1 MNVASKKQQL
11 RETIWKE
18 MERSRIAVFP
28 LPCRG
33 RIPNFKG
40 AEIAAERLRQLE
52 DWKKAKV
59 VFVNPDSP
67 QRKVRE
73 NALREEKT
81 LIMASPRLRKGF
93 ILINPAHVKEKEHFA
108 STMKGAF
115 KHGVEVNNFPKPNLI
130 VQGSVAVDTH
140 GHRLGK
146 GHGYGD
152 VEIKT
157 LKRRFGVVPV
167 ATTVHDMQVVEA
179 VPFEE
184 KDEKVSVIV
193 TPTRVIRVS
202 SCSEMKK
209 ICKWYVACPMK
220 RFYEEG
226 KLERKWIE
234 EYCMGDYIHC
244 VRYKLE
250 EAGTPHPDNMLP
262 NGEIMKSLK

>member
-1 MNVASKKQQL
+1 
-11 RETIWKE
+11 
-18 MERSRIAVFP
+18 MERLGIAVFP

-40 AEIAAERLRQLE
+40 AEAAAERLRQLE

-73 NALREEKT
+73 NALKERKT
-81 LIMASPRLRKGF
+81 LIMASPRLKKGF
-93 ILINPAHVKEKEHFA
+93 ILINPADVKDKEHFA
-108 STMKGAF
+108 STIKGAF
-115 KHGVEVNNFPKPNLI
+115 KYGVEAHDFPKPNLI
-130 VQGSVAVDTH
+130 VQGSVAVDMH

-157 LKRRFGVVPV
+157 LKKMFEIVPI
-167 ATTVHDMQVVEA
+167 ATTVHDIQTVEA

-184 KDEKVSVIV
+184 KGEKVSIIV

-202 SCSEMKK
+202 S
-209 ICKWYVACPMK
+209 
-220 RFYEEG
+220 
-226 KLERKWIE
+226 
-234 EYCMGDYIHC
+234 
-244 VRYKLE
+244 
-250 EAGTPHPDNMLP
+250 
-262 NGEIMKSLK
+262 